1 MSWIGKYASSSIGR
15 KQILAKTGLLLCGFL
30 LVHLAG
36 NFLLFVGPDAFNTYA
51 YTITKNLTL
60 LIIAEV
66 ILVSIFL
73 THIALAFRLTYE
85 NWKARGGVGYEINA
99 QAGDMTIAT
108 KTMPITG
115 TWTLVFLFVHLMNFK
130 YGGAEEVVVEGVKML
145 DLYTIVAAHFEKPLW
160 SLYYIV
166 SMALLAAHVHHG
178 LQSALQTYGVNH
190 PKWNCFIKLAANIY
204 AAIIFL
210 GFSSFPV
217 YFMICK
223 G

>member
-15 KQILAKTGLLLCGFL
+15 KQILAKTGLLLCLFL

-36 NFLLFVGPDAFNTYA
+36 NFLLFVGPDEFNTYA
-51 YTITKNLTL
+51 YTLTKNKLVL
-60 LIIAEV
+60 YVAEIILIG
-66 ILVSIFL
+66 IFG
-73 THIALAFRLTYE
+73 THICLALKLTMENRL
-85 NWKARGGVGYEINA
+85 ARGGVQYQVNA
-99 QAGDMTIAT
+99 QAGEMTIAT

-115 TWTLVFLFVHLMNFK
+115 IWTLIFLVVHLMNFK
-130 YGGAEEVVVEGVKML
+130 YGGAEKVMVGDTEML
-145 DLYTIVAAHFEKPLW
+145 DVFALVVAHFRDPLW

-190 PKWNCFIKLAANIY
+190 PKWNGIIKLVANIY
-204 AAIIFL
+204 AAIIFF

-217 YFMICK
+217 YFLICR

>member
-1 MSWIGKYASSSIGR
+1 MSWICHYASSSIGR

-36 NFLLFVGPDAFNTYA
+36 NFLLFVGAEAFNSYA
-51 YTITKNLTL
+51 YAITKNKPILYV
-60 LIIAEV
+60 AEV
-66 ILVSIFL
+66 ILFGIFATHIFL
-73 THIALAFRLTYE
+73 ALKLTFE
-85 NWKARGGVGYEINA
+85 NRKARGGVPYAINA
-99 QAGDMTIAT
+99 QAGEMTIAT
-108 KTMPITG
+108 KTMPYTG
-115 TWTLVFLFVHLMNFK
+115 VWTLIFLVLHLWNFK
-130 YGGAEEVVVEGVKML
+130 YGGAERVTVDGVEML
-145 DLYTIVAAHFEKPLW
+145 DLYTLVQLHFQRPFW

-190 PKWNCFIKLAANIY
+190 PKWGGIIKLVANVY
-204 AAIIFL
+204 ATIIFL

-217 YFMICK
+217 YFLICK

>member
-36 NFLLFVGPDAFNTYA
+36 NFLLFVGSDAFNGYA
-51 YTITKNLTL
+51 YAITKNKPILYM
-60 LIIAEV
+60 AE
-66 ILVSIFL
+66 LVLFGIFA
-73 THIALAFRLTYE
+73 THIGLALKLTFE
-85 NWKARGGVGYEINA
+85 NRMARGVNYEINA

-108 KTMPITG
+108 KTMPYTG
-115 TWTLVFLFVHLMNFK
+115 GWILVFLVLHLMNFK
-130 YGGAEEVVVEGVKML
+130 YGGAQEVTVNGVKML
-145 DLYTIVAAHFEKPLW
+145 DLYTVVAHHFAKPLW
-160 SLYYIV
+160 ALYYIV

-178 LQSALQTYGVNH
+178 LQSALQTFGVNH
-190 PKWNCFIKLAANIY
+190 PKWNGLIKCAANLY

-217 YFMICK
+217 YFLICK